1 MEAYFVMKKSLV
13 ILFAILCTLW
23 TAVASASPEVD
34 ETIFKWVQSSARCDY
49 FFNMQQICYGKDD
62 KGNFDYNRLVV
73 PVIKIYDYLMID
85 DVVAK
90 RRWNGNSVEGFSD
103 LIGAAEYYEINLQDK
118 TVYFKQQEFLDS
130 TMTTLAENKPDRTVE
145 LDKLS
150 EKSFDRMFYSRIIDY
165 AQRNRVKL
173 ALRSNSGIDD
183 ELLATM
189 QAEQDEYRAQN
200 KATDSRDNE
209 ELNEKDAAK
218 VKAAMEA
225 QEKDKNKKDKSK
237 KVKKDNK

>member
-1 MEAYFVMKKSLV
+1 
-13 ILFAILCTLW
+13 
-23 TAVASASPEVD
+23 
-34 ETIFKWVQSSARCDY
+34 
-49 FFNMQQICYGKDD
+49 
-62 KGNFDYNRLVV
+62 
-73 PVIKIYDYLMID
+73 MID
-85 DVVAK
+85 DVIAK